1 MTPLRRRFIDDLRL
15 KNFSDDTIKVYVY
28 AVEKFALFLGR
39 SPDESTA
46 EDVRAFMVH
55 QLDRGLSRSY
65 CVILRNALRHLYV
78 DTLGRTD
85 ELEAVPRPKR
95 EQRLPVVLSRQEV
108 QRLFAVVE
116 NIKHKALF
124 MMAYDAG
131 LRLSEVLNLRIEDI
145 DSQRMVIRI
154 CQGKGKKDRYGRLSK
169 GLLKLLREY
178 WHADRPESFL
188 FPGACRHKRYDV
200 STPGLILKRLCRK
213 AGISKCVSMHTLRH
227 SFATHL
233 LEAGTNLRVIQ
244 QLLGHSSIQTTCLY
258 THISIEELREAPSPM
273 ELLRD
278 PEADDEAAWCVLLW
292 KSPMS
297 FVMERPPSSPSTS
310 TRSPASSVKS
320 CVP

>member
-1 MTPLRRRFIDDLRL
+1 
-15 KNFSDDTIKVYVY
+15 
-28 AVEKFALFLGR
+28 VEKFAVFLGR
-39 SPDESTA
+39 SPGESTA
-46 EDVRAFMVH
+46 EDVRAFMIH

-85 ELEAVPRPKR
+85 ELKAVPCPKR
-95 EQRLPVVLSRQEV
+95 ERRLPVVLSRQEV
-108 QRLFAVVE
+108 QRLFAVME

-124 MMAYDAG
+124 MVAYDAG

-178 WHADRPESFL
+178 WRVCRPESFL

-200 STPGLILKRLCRK
+200 STPGQILKKLCRK

-258 THISIEELREAPSPM
+258 THISIEGLREAPSPM
-273 ELLRD
+273 ELLED
-278 PEADDEAAWCVLLW
+278 SAADDEADAQQ
-292 KSPMS
+292 KT
-297 FVMERPPSSPSTS
+297 PPPPDSDEE
-310 TRSPASSVKS
+310 AA
-320 CVP
+320 

>member
-1 MTPLRRRFIDDLRL
+1 MTPLRQRFIDDLRL
-15 KNFSDDTIKVYVY
+15 KNFSDGTIKVYVR
-28 AVEKFALFLGR
+28 AVEKFVLFLGH

-46 EDVRAFMVH
+46 EDVRASMVH
-55 QLDRGLSRSY
+55 QLDRGLSRSD
-65 CVILRNALRHLYV
+65 CVILRNALRHLFG
-78 DTLGRTD
+78 DALRRTD
-85 ELEAVPRPKR
+85 ELRSVPRPKR

-124 MMAYDAG
+124 MVAYDAG

-169 GLLKLLREY
+169 GLLTLLREY
-178 WHADRPESFL
+178 WRVCRPESFL
-188 FPGACRHKRYDV
+188 FPGACLHKRYDV
-200 STPGLILKRLCRK
+200 STPGQILKKLCRK

-258 THISIEELREAPSPM
+258 THISIEGLREAPSPM
-273 ELLRD
+273 ELLED
-278 PEADDEAAWCVLLW
+278 PAAVDEADAQQKTPSPPDSDEEAA
-292 KSPMS
+292 
-297 FVMERPPSSPSTS
+297 
-310 TRSPASSVKS
+310 
-320 CVP
+320 

>member
-1 MTPLRRRFIDDLRL
+1 
-15 KNFSDDTIKVYVY
+15 
-28 AVEKFALFLGR
+28 
-39 SPDESTA
+39 
-46 EDVRAFMVH
+46 
-55 QLDRGLSRSY
+55 
-65 CVILRNALRHLYV
+65 LRNALRHLYL

-95 EQRLPVVLSRQEV
+95 ERRLPVVLSRQEV
-108 QRLFAVVE
+108 QRLFAVVG

-131 LRLSEVLNLRIEDI
+131 LRLSEVLNLRVEDI
-145 DSQRMVIRI
+145 DSGRMVIRI
-154 CQGKGKKDRYGRLSK
+154 CQAKGKKDRYGRLSN

-213 AGISKCVSMHTLRH
+213 AGITKCVSMHTLRH

-273 ELLRD
+273 ELLQD
-278 PEADDEAAWCVLLW
+278 PETEDEADAQQ
-292 KSPMS
+292 KT
-297 FVMERPPSSPSTS
+297 PPESDEE
-310 TRSPASSVKS
+310 AA
-320 CVP
+320 